1 MSKLEWNIN
10 FMLGIQ
16 EIDEHHEHLFELL
29 NFGYDKFEAGHNIG
43 LLVVAELVDY
53 TSYHFSSE
61 EHWMVE
67 TNYPFI
73 KEHKKEHDLFM
84 ERVSEFVDVLIHDKD
99 NSLELLNFVS
109 NWITHHILETDSKF
123 GLYLASHNT
132 RRPKP
137 LSSE

>member
-53 TSYHFSSE
+53 C
-61 EHWMVE
+61 
-67 TNYPFI
+67 
-73 KEHKKEHDLFM
+73 
-84 ERVSEFVDVLIHDKD
+84 
-99 NSLELLNFVS
+99 
-109 NWITHHILETDSKF
+109 
-123 GLYLASHNT
+123 
-132 RRPKP
+132 
-137 LSSE
+137 